1 MIRKLRRRLVLASM
15 LSLLMVLA
23 VILGGVNVLNY
34 RGIAAD
40 ADSVLEMLQQSGGQF
55 PVLPADVNWRD
66 AGPRFQSPE
75 LMFEAR
81 FFSVQMDADGALLDA
96 DIGQIAAVDSES
108 VEVYARHAFGQARD
122 RGFADDYRY
131 LRYDDGDSIRI
142 LFLDCGRML
151 AGFRSVLLTSL
162 LVSLAGLAAVLALML
177 LLSGRIVR
185 PVLTSYE
192 KQKRFITDAGHE
204 LRTPLTIIDADAE
217 LLEMEQGASSWLD
230 DIRAQTRRLTALTGD
245 LVMLSRMEEA
255 DSLQRIDFPLSD
267 LVAET
272 AASFQ
277 SLARTQNRRMEL
289 SIQPML
295 TLCGDEKSIR
305 QLVTLLLDNA
315 VKYSPEGGSISL
327 RLEGQGRY
335 IVLMVK
341 NSAESVSS
349 ETVKNMFERFYRGDP
364 SRNSSVRGYGVGL
377 SIARAI
383 TDAHKGRIQAEST
396 GQNLTITVTL
406 PRK

>member
-1 MIRKLRRRLVLASM
+1 MIRRLRRRLVLVSM
-15 LSLLMVLA
+15 LSLLIVLA

-55 PVLPADVNWRD
+55 PPLPADVNWRD

-81 FFSVQMDADGALLDA
+81 FFSVQMDANGALLDA
-96 DIGQIAAVDSES
+96 DTGQIAAVDSES

-131 LRYDDGDSIRI
+131 LRYNDGDSIRI

-162 LVSLAGLAAVLALML
+162 VVALVGLAAVLALIL
-177 LLSGRIVR
+177 LLSGRIVQ
-185 PVLTSYE
+185 PVLLSYE

-217 LLEMEQGASSWLD
+217 LLEMEQGGSPWLD
-230 DIRAQTRRLTALTGD
+230 DIRVQIKRLTSLTGD
-245 LVMLSRMEEA
+245 LVTLSRMEEA
-255 DSLQRIDFPLSD
+255 ESLQRIDFPVSD

-277 SLARTQNRRMEL
+277 ALARTQNRQMHL
-289 SIQPML
+289 NIQPML

-327 RLEGQGRY
+327 RLERQGRC
-335 IVLMVK
+335 IVLAVE
-341 NSAESVSS
+341 NTAADLRP

-364 SRNSSVRGYGVGL
+364 SRNSAVRGYGVGL

-383 TDAHKGRIQAEST
+383 VAAHKGRIQAEST
-396 GQNLTITVTL
+396 GQTLTITATF

>member
-1 MIRKLRRRLVLASM
+1 MIRRLRRRLVLVSM
-15 LSLLMVLA
+15 LSLLIVLA

-55 PVLPADVNWRD
+55 PPLPADVNWRD

-81 FFSVQMDADGALLDA
+81 FFSVQMDANGALLDA
-96 DIGQIAAVDSES
+96 DTGQIAAVDSES

-131 LRYDDGDSIRI
+131 LRYNDGDSIRI

-162 LVSLAGLAAVLALML
+162 VVALVGLAAVLALIL
-177 LLSGRIVR
+177 LLSGRIVQ
-185 PVLTSYE
+185 PVLLSYE

-217 LLEMEQGASSWLD
+217 LLEMEQGGSPWLD
-230 DIRAQTRRLTALTGD
+230 DIRVQIQRLTSLTGD
-245 LVMLSRMEEA
+245 LVTLSRMEEA
-255 DSLQRIDFPLSD
+255 ESLQRIDFPVSD

-277 SLARTQNRRMEL
+277 ALARTQNRQMHL
-289 SIQPML
+289 NIQPML

-327 RLEGQGRY
+327 RLERQGRC
-335 IVLMVK
+335 IVLAVE
-341 NSAESVSS
+341 NTAAGLRP

-364 SRNSSVRGYGVGL
+364 SRNSAVRGYGVGL

-383 TDAHKGRIQAEST
+383 VAAHKGRIQAEST
-396 GQNLTITVTL
+396 GQTLTITATF